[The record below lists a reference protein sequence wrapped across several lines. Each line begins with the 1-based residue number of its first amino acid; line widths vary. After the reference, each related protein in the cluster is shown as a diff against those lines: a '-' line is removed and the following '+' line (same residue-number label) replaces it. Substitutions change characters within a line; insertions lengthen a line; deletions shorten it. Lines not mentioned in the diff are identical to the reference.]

1 MFCLENNESV
11 FVVVYIFVGKIVVV
25 EYVIVLVNKYMMRYL
40 LEIFIYIGLFFVFI
54 LSLIYVFF

>member
-40 LEIFIYIGLFFVFI
+40 LEIFIYIGLFFIFI